1 MKIKIKNFLHLLG
14 AFKLRYYK
22 AISIYASSSVID
34 ILVLSLL
41 PFLIASFLGKESN
54 LNFFNFDILLNENNG
69 ILIIGSMILFLT
81 FFKGF
86 FNYFSILN
94 SIKLSSELQMYNRE
108 KIFTFYKDVY
118 INDISKDNQDKYLN
132 YTAYVV
138 SVFSENI
145 VFKSI
150 TVISEII
157 IVLIVC
163 IYLGFVNFFALLGLV
178 AFFSIVLVGYFLL
191 IKEIIY
197 NTGIKQAHAMEKL
210 VEIINSVFKGF
221 KEIKVL
227 KIEKYFDT
235 KFKDFNNQYNKNFI
249 DYQKLIFV
257 PKYLLEIVMITFI
270 LMLFFFTSYLTN
282 KPLTNYFELFGIFL
296 FASLRITPLAYNIFS
311 SVSQIFA
318 SWYAVTD
325 LASEFKKI
333 DYKHKKIIT
342 LEENKKLIKLNSIEK
357 IHLKNINFKY
367 DLNND
372 LVLNNLNLEIKSGTC
387 IGIKGD
393 SGTGKTT
400 LVNII
405 LGLLK
410 INKGKIIVN
419 NNLNYI
425 ETNIKN
431 RMSYTPQDIFL
442 IKGSILE
449 NIALGQKK
457 DEIDIQSLYDC
468 AVNAQVIQF
477 IKKEKQDK
485 TIEEILG
492 SHNVENLS
500 GGQAQRIAIARNL
513 YFKKD
518 INIFDE
524 FTSALDVNAEDKI
537 VKHLNKIKQNK
548 IIIIVSH
555 RMNAMKYCDSIYEL
569 KNGTLK
575 KI

>member
-1 MKIKIKNFLHLLG
+1 M
-14 AFKLRYYK
+14 
-22 AISIYASSSVID
+22 
-34 ILVLSLL
+34 
-41 PFLIASFLGKESN
+41 
-54 LNFFNFDILLNENNG
+54 
-69 ILIIGSMILFLT
+69 
-81 FFKGF
+81 
-86 FNYFSILN
+86 
-94 SIKLSSELQMYNRE
+94 
-108 KIFTFYKDVY
+108 
-118 INDISKDNQDKYLN
+118 
-132 YTAYVV
+132 
-138 SVFSENI
+138 
-145 VFKSI
+145 
-150 TVISEII
+150 
-157 IVLIVC
+157 
-163 IYLGFVNFFALLGLV
+163 
-178 AFFSIVLVGYFLL
+178 
-191 IKEIIY
+191 
-197 NTGIKQAHAMEKL
+197 
-210 VEIINSVFKGF
+210 
-221 KEIKVL
+221 
-227 KIEKYFDT
+227 
-235 KFKDFNNQYNKNFI
+235 
-249 DYQKLIFV
+249 
-257 PKYLLEIVMITFI
+257 
-270 LMLFFFTSYLTN
+270 
-282 KPLTNYFELFGIFL
+282 
-296 FASLRITPLAYNIFS
+296 
-311 SVSQIFA
+311 
-318 SWYAVTD
+318 
-325 LASEFKKI
+325 
-333 DYKHKKIIT
+333 
-342 LEENKKLIKLNSIEK
+342 
-357 IHLKNINFKY
+357 
-367 DLNND
+367 
-372 LVLNNLNLEIKSGTC
+372 NLEIKSGTC

>member
-1 MKIKIKNFLHLLG
+1 
-14 AFKLRYYK
+14 
-22 AISIYASSSVID
+22 
-34 ILVLSLL
+34 
-41 PFLIASFLGKESN
+41 
-54 LNFFNFDILLNENNG
+54 
-69 ILIIGSMILFLT
+69 
-81 FFKGF
+81 
-86 FNYFSILN
+86 
-94 SIKLSSELQMYNRE
+94 
-108 KIFTFYKDVY
+108 
-118 INDISKDNQDKYLN
+118 
-132 YTAYVV
+132 
-138 SVFSENI
+138 
-145 VFKSI
+145 
-150 TVISEII
+150 
-157 IVLIVC
+157 
-163 IYLGFVNFFALLGLV
+163 
-178 AFFSIVLVGYFLL
+178 
-191 IKEIIY
+191 
-197 NTGIKQAHAMEKL
+197 
-210 VEIINSVFKGF
+210 
-221 KEIKVL
+221 
-227 KIEKYFDT
+227 
-235 KFKDFNNQYNKNFI
+235 
-249 DYQKLIFV
+249 
-257 PKYLLEIVMITFI
+257 
-270 LMLFFFTSYLTN
+270 LTN
-282 KPLTNYFELFGIFL
+282 KPLTSYFELFGIFL